1 MYINVFPT
9 LYYVF
14 SIYLVSKNMQ
24 DPWRPHGASNSGKGQ
39 IDNSLWTFRFSM
51 SPFYSNAL
59 IIGVFIQ
66 MCNDI
71 IKLLS
76 LYTFGIL

>member
-24 DPWRPHGASNSGKGQ
+24 DPWQPMVRPIPEKDKSTTLDIPIQHV
-39 IDNSLWTFRFSM
+39 SLLF
-51 SPFYSNAL
+51 
-59 IIGVFIQ
+59 
-66 MCNDI
+66 
-71 IKLLS
+71 
-76 LYTFGIL
+76 